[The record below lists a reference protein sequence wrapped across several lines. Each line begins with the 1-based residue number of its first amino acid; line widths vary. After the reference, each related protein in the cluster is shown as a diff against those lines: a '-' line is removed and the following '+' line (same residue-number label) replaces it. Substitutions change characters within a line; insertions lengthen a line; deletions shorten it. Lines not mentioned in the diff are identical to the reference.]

1 MNKPKAHVSEKK
13 KREVSYLKELIQHN
27 KSILIADLTNLPAA
41 QIQSIK
47 TKLKKDL
54 KIRVTKKRLLKIA
67 VEELRQEKN
76 ITSLIPYIDKTMPA
90 LLVTNNDPFSIYTA
104 IKKSKF
110 FVAAKPGQIAPSE
123 LAVEPGPTS
132 FPPGPII
139 GELGQ
144 AGIIAAVEAGKVVVK
159 KRSVLAK
166 AGEPI
171 STKAAGILTK
181 LGVQPIEIG
190 LNVVAAL
197 EEGIVYDK
205 SVLDVDPETYVK
217 MLLQAHY
224 EAVFLAVDVSY
235 ITGDSVKLLLSKA
248 YRELLSLSKNLEFEV
263 DTKPEGIKSESQRV
277 IGEKPK
283 KDVQTAYSEED
294 AKKAQ
299 EVLNRLKEQDIRKK
313 EGKI

>member
-1 MNKPKAHVSEKK
+1 MNKPTAHVSKKK
-13 KREVSYLKELIQHN
+13 KREVSYLKELLQGHN
-27 KSILIADLTNLPAA
+27 VILIADLTSLPSA
-41 QIQSIK
+41 QLQSIK

-67 VEELRQEKN
+67 IEELKQEKDL
-76 ITSLIPYIDKTMPA
+76 TSLIPYIDKAMPA
-90 LLVTNNDPFSIYTA
+90 LLVTDKDPFSIYTA
-104 IKKSKF
+104 IKKSKS

-123 LAVEPGPTS
+123 LAVEPGPTN

-159 KRSVLAK
+159 RRSILAK

-171 STKAAGILTK
+171 STKAAGMLAK

-190 LNVVAAL
+190 LNVVVAL
-197 EEGIVYDK
+197 ESGVVYDK

-217 MLLQAHY
+217 NLLQAHY
-224 EAVFLAVDVSY
+224 EAVSLAIGVSY
-235 ITGDSVKLLLSKA
+235 ITKDSVKILLSKA
-248 YRELLSLSKNLEFEV
+248 HRELLSLSKYLNLEV
-263 DTKPEGIKSESQRV
+263 DTKPEDIKSEPQKV
-277 IGEKPK
+277 ISEKPK

-299 EVLNRLKEQDIRKK
+299 EVLNRLKEHDIKKK